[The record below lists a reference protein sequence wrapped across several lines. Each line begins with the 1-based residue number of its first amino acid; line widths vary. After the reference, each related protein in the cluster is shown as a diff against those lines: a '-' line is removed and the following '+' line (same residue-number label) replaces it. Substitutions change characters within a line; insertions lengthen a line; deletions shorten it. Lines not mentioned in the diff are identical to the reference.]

1 MKRNFMYLLFIY
13 AGFIS
18 KTSSQD
24 LTTFISEGLSSNTQ
38 LQQKQMSEQVA
49 LAALNEAKKLKSL
62 NVDFAPTYTLAAGG
76 RSIDVPIGDLLNP
89 VYLTLND
96 LTASDRFPQVE
107 NANELLNPNNFYD
120 VRFRATYPI
129 INKEIP
135 INKDIKE
142 AEVAIASFQTE
153 QYTHQLIKE
162 ISAAYYEVHQSQ
174 QVVEIYKNAIELIKE
189 VLRVNRGLLQVGK
202 ALPIDVYTAEDDSL
216 QLATQYLN
224 AQIAN
229 RNAIAFLNFLTNK
242 PLDRKVLLDDLQD
255 LPAVPIDLVK
265 NDRPELK
272 ELDQLL
278 KIQGNLAKL
287 AKASTGPKLNAFIDA
302 GVQDFDFNIDAQSP
316 YVLAGLTFSFNVY
329 DGGKTKSK
337 IKLAETKIKEV
348 QMIKNAIEESIAI
361 ETFTTRQNIDMSM
374 NGYEAAKT
382 RTSISEKRYKQSVRR
397 YIEGTMTYLDVQQ
410 LRNNLLTS
418 RLEQNIARFDIYKQV
433 AEYDRVLS
441 NTNY

>member
-397 YIEGTMTYLDVQQ
+397 YIEGTMTDLDVQQ

-418 RLEQNIARFDIYKQV
+418 RLEQNVVRFKIYMQV
-433 AEYDRVLS
+433 AEYERVVS
-441 NTNY
+441 NTKY